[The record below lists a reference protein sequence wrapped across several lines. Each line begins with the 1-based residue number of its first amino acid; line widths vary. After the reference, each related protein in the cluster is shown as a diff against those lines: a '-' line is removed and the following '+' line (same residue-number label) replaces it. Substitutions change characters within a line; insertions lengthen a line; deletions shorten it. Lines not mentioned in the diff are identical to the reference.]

1 MRIRMPEG
9 RLGALTRLA
18 AMPGKKRLA
27 GALAVAATAVA
38 VSACGSSSSNP
49 TIPSTNATELTTA
62 LNGVESAVNQGKCK
76 HAQTEAQNFIDAV
89 NRLPD
94 TVGTTDKEAL
104 RSAGE
109 NLQKL
114 AKDRSQCKPA
124 VPTGTTDLGGAQSTS
139 TTTTTPTT
147 TTPTT
152 TPTTTDTTP
161 SSGNVGGNQGGG
173 NAGGGSSGTGGGQT
187 GGGNTGGGNT
197 GGNTGGGNT
206 GGGGAAGGGGG
217 GSGSGGTGGT
227 GVGGGG
233 GTG

>member
-1 MRIRMPEG
+1 MRIRTPEG

-18 AMPGKKRLA
+18 AMPGQKRLA

-38 VSACGSSSSNP
+38 ISACGSSSDKP

-62 LNGVESAVNQGKCK
+62 LNGVETAVNQGRCNR
-76 HAQTEAQNFIDAV
+76 AQTEAQSFIDAV
-89 NRLPD
+89 NKLPD

-114 AKDRSQCKPA
+114 AQDRSQCKPA
-124 VPTGTTDLGGAQSTS
+124 VPTGTSDPGGLQSTG
-139 TTTTTPTT
+139 TTTTTPAT

-152 TPTTTDTTP
+152 TPTTTDTAP
-161 SSGNVGGNQGGG
+161 SSGNGGANQGGGNTGGGPSGSGGGQSGGG
-173 NAGGGSSGTGGGQT
+173 NAGGGNS
-187 GGGNTGGGNT
+187 
-197 GGNTGGGNT
+197 
-206 GGGGAAGGGGG
+206 GGGGAAGGGG

-233 GTG
+233 TG

>member
-1 MRIRMPEG
+1 
-9 RLGALTRLA
+9 
-18 AMPGKKRLA
+18 MPGKKRLA

-38 VSACGSSSSNP
+38 ISACGSSSDKP

-62 LNGVESAVNQGKCK
+62 LNAVESAVNQGKCK
-76 HAQTEAQNFIDAV
+76 RAQTEAQTFVDAV
-89 NRLPD
+89 NNLPD

-109 NLQKL
+109 NLQQL

-152 TPTTTDTTP
+152 TPTTTTDTAP
-161 SSGNVGGNQGGG
+161 SSGNGGGSQGGG

-187 GGGNTGGGNT
+187 GGGDTGGG
-197 GGNTGGGNT
+197 GNS
-206 GGGGAAGGGGG
+206 GGGGAAGGGG

-233 GTG
+233 TG